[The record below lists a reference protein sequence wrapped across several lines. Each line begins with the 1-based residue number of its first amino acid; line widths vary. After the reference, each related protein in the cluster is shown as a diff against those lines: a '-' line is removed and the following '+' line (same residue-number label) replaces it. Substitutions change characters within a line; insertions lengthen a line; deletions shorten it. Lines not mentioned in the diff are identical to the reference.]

1 MRRLTIVSCLAIS
14 LLGATTMGC
23 NGPTGSSQTSSTVGS
38 VNTSVAATTTTTTT
52 SLPVITTQLPVTT
65 TQPSPAEQ
73 LLQQMDLRQKAA
85 QVLLLAVDGT
95 TLSPGTRT
103 LLVGGPPAGILLL
116 ERNVT
121 GAAQLRA
128 LTTAL
133 QEAAAVGSGVGLFIA
148 VDQEGGPVQRVREGV
163 PTVPAARSLGD
174 EASPAEADRLAEET
188 ATGLLA
194 LGVNMNLAPVADV
207 VGDKTSFLYQRTYGG
222 EPTKVAAFVAAV
234 TEAFSRGGLIAV
246 VKHFPGHG
254 SASGD
259 THGERVTSSATRA
272 DFETT
277 HLPPFRAAIKAGA
290 EGVMLAHL
298 IVTAYDPERPASQ
311 SEVII
316 GGILRRDLGFTG
328 LVVSDD
334 LEMAAAGSAGPG
346 ETAVTELEAGCD
358 LLISSGTATR
368 QREALGAIVNAVE
381 TGRLAPSRL
390 DQAVLRVLTLKLQR
404 GIIAPQP

>member
-1 MRRLTIVSCLAIS
+1 
-14 LLGATTMGC
+14 MGC